1 MPTNNCLL
9 NIIGY
14 CATPI
19 EKMMAVID
27 LGAELRKI
35 GCGLG
40 MIVIIF
46 NHAFMGGMVGDAE

>member
-1 MPTNNCLL
+1 M
-9 NIIGY
+9 I
-14 CATPI
+14 
-19 EKMMAVID
+19 AVID

-40 MIVIIF
+40 MILIIF

>member
-1 MPTNNCLL
+1 
-9 NIIGY
+9 
-14 CATPI
+14 
-19 EKMMAVID
+19 MMAVID

-46 NHAFMGGMVGDAE
+46 NHAFTGGMVGDAE